1 MMIQGDR
8 NERSLGNI
16 NVMIGKILDMLLT
29 LYINLHKYYT
39 MNL

>member
-8 NERSLGNI
+8 SERSLGNI
-16 NVMIGKILDMLLT
+16 NVMTEIILDMQIT